1 MCSDRS
7 DQLRG
12 QRQKTPLR
20 SHRSSACRC
29 ASPRAEPRINWEQM
43 HSRATGHDLP
53 TMRTLS
59 RQAHWQMSDPKAR
72 NGRHGGS
79 PDGRRRL
86 VMVEKSA
93 PSCGSGCQQGM
104 VVGFGVECLAA
115 CVATL
120 RLQARRVL
128 TYLSRLAVLT
138 NRAVPR
144 KQISDRFPRFH
155 FVASRLRLLKLGSDD
170 LTQIKQSKLSKF
182 RTDEKRRAFVRFIG
196 NPCVSSDLIAV
207 RGRHHEE
214 YSYKY
219 RPRMPHFKSPALSRN
234 ARYTR

>member
-29 ASPRAEPRINWEQM
+29 ASPRAEPRINGEQM
-43 HSRATGHDLP
+43 HSPATGHDLP
-53 TMRTLS
+53 PMRTLS

-115 CVATL
+115 CVATPT
-120 RLQARRVL
+120 RSWACGGG
-128 TYLSRLAVLT
+128 
-138 NRAVPR
+138 
-144 KQISDRFPRFH
+144 PRFH
-155 FVASRLRLLKLGSDD
+155 FVASRLRLPQRALGHPSAEWTVHTIQLDAG
-170 LTQIKQSKLSKF
+170 
-182 RTDEKRRAFVRFIG
+182 RRIHNGLGA
-196 NPCVSSDLIAV
+196 
-207 RGRHHEE
+207 
-214 YSYKY
+214 
-219 RPRMPHFKSPALSRN
+219 RN
-234 ARYTR
+234 AAKVDLQS